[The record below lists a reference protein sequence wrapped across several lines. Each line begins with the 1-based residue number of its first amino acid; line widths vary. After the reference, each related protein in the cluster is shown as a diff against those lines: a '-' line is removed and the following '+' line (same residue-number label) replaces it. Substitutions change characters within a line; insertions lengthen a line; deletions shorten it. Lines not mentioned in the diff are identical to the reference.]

1 MLGNK
6 MLTPEAKQIQD
17 IVNGLRERILR
28 GENLTHFKRDMAQIA
43 QLVDRADNQEIFE
56 KSVCL
61 LAGVL
66 QKSER
71 EITLMLKRHCL
82 QDKKKKKK
90 GDLDRKKATVA
101 QLLER
106 ELRDA
111 NTPVSLDGK
120 KVFFTLADL
129 QPSKF
134 TF

>member
-1 MLGNK
+1 M
-6 MLTPEAKQIQD
+6 
-17 IVNGLRERILR
+17 NGLRERILR
-28 GENLTHFKRDMAQIA
+28 GENLTHFKRDLAQIA
-43 QLVDRADNQEIFE
+43 QLVDRADDQEVFE

-90 GDLDRKKATVA
+90 GDLDRRKGTVA

-106 ELRDA
+106 ELREM
-111 NTPVSLDGK
+111 NQPSPVDGK

-129 QPSKF
+129 
-134 TF
+134 